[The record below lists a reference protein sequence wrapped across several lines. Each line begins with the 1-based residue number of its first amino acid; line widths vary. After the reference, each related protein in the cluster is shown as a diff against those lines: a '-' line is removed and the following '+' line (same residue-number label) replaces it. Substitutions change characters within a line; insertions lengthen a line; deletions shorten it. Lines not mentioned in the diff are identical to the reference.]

1 VAQKVLHLLVCDLHG
16 DETEG
21 VETISFGLDGA
32 TYEVD
37 VCKKH
42 AKEIRDAVGKYVG
55 FGRKVSGRGGARGRG
70 GRRGVKIAGAT
81 TADVR
86 GWAIENGYDVGE
98 RGRIPS
104 AVVDA
109 YRSAH

>member
-1 VAQKVLHLLVCDLHG
+1 MTLLVCDLHG

-21 VETISFGLDGA
+21 VETIAFGLEGNS
-32 TYEVD
+32 YEVD

-42 AKEIRDAVGKYVG
+42 AKEIRDTVGRYVPAA
-55 FGRKVSGRGGARGRG
+55 RKVTARSAGRGRG
-70 GRRGVKIAGAT
+70 RRGSKVAGAS

-86 GWAIENGYDVGE
+86 TWAIDNGYDVGE
-98 RGRIPS
+98 RGRIPA

-109 YRSAH
+109 YRAAH

>member
-1 VAQKVLHLLVCDLHG
+1 MAQKVMTLLVCDLHG

-21 VETISFGLDGA
+21 VETISFGLEGT

-42 AKEIRDAVGKYVG
+42 AKEIRDSVGKYVPAA
-55 FGRKVSGRGGARGRG
+55 RKVPNRPGGRGRG
-70 GRRGVKIAGAT
+70 RRGSKVAGAS

-86 GWAIENGYDVGE
+86 IWAIEHGYDVGE
-98 RGRIPS
+98 RGRIPA

>member
-1 VAQKVLHLLVCDLHG
+1 MAQKVMTLLVCDLHG

-21 VETISFGLDGA
+21 VETISFGLEGA

-42 AKEIRDAVGKYVG
+42 AKEIRDSVGKFVPSA
-55 FGRKVSGRGGARGRG
+55 RKVSSRSGGRGRG
-70 GRRGVKIAGAT
+70 RRGSKVAGAS

-86 GWAIENGYDVGE
+86 TWALENGYDVGE
-98 RGRIPS
+98 RGRIPA